1 MIDFSCLPKKNKAY
15 AGANGSKICVV
26 YNDEP
31 YMIKFPPNA
40 KKRTELSYTNS
51 CISEYIGSHVLNMIG
66 INAQETIL
74 GIYKVSGKEKIVV
87 ACKDFTSPGIV
98 LQDFASLK
106 NQMVDSVHSGY
117 GTELQDIIYTIENQS
132 AVDVLELK
140 NHFWN
145 LFIAD
150 AFIGNF
156 DRHNGNWGFLY
167 NTLTDEIEIAPVFD
181 CGSCLYPQADEELMK
196 KILTDKAEMDARV
209 FVFPTSSIQLN
220 AKKINYFD
228 FISSLENSDCN
239 EALRRI
245 VPEINMVA
253 IKDMIYDIDC
263 ISETMKK
270 FYYSMLM
277 NRKEKILDYS
287 LKKLSEL

>member
-1 MIDFSCLPKKNKAY
+1 
-15 AGANGSKICVV
+15 
-26 YNDEP
+26 
-31 YMIKFPPNA
+31 
-40 KKRTELSYTNS
+40 
-51 CISEYIGSHVLNMIG
+51 
-66 INAQETIL
+66 
-74 GIYKVSGKEKIVV
+74 
-87 ACKDFTSPGIV
+87 
-98 LQDFASLK
+98 
-106 NQMVDSVHSGY
+106 
-117 GTELQDIIYTIENQS
+117 
-132 AVDVLELK
+132 
-140 NHFWN
+140 
-145 LFIAD
+145 
-150 AFIGNF
+150 
-156 DRHNGNWGFLY
+156 
-167 NTLTDEIEIAPVFD
+167 
-181 CGSCLYPQADEELMK
+181 MK

-245 VPEINMVA
+245 VPEINMDA